1 MEHHGILSHSTNKV
15 VVLELLHFF
24 QSFLP
29 STNQLMIG
37 GSIAKALKEH
47 EANNLPSSVIL
58 GSYVVHRVEYL
69 GPT

>member
-1 MEHHGILSHSTNKV
+1 
-15 VVLELLHFF
+15 
-24 QSFLP
+24 
-29 STNQLMIG
+29 MIG